1 MGRGKALDLERHYF
15 QKGKDMAQT
24 IIITGAGSGVGA
36 STAQAFLEAGWN
48 VGLIGRRDAPLQ
60 EVAAGHANAL
70 VLPCDVTDDTA
81 VDAAFDRV
89 AVTFGHLDALFNNAG
104 IGVPASPI
112 DEMDVDAWRQCVDIN
127 LTGSFL
133 CARAAWRIMRHQTPQ
148 GGRIINNGSVS
159 ASAPRPGSAAYTS
172 TKHAITGL
180 TKTLSLDGRAFN
192 INVGQIDIGN
202 ALTEMAKPMTV
213 GVPQAN
219 GTIAAEATMDVDHVA
234 NAVMHMAGLP
244 LGANVLFMTVMA
256 NDMPFVGRG

>member
-1 MGRGKALDLERHYF
+1 
-15 QKGKDMAQT
+15 MAQT
-24 IIITGAGSGVGA
+24 IIITGAGSGIGA
-36 STAQAFLEAGWN
+36 STAKAFLDAGWN
-48 VGLIGRRDAPLQ
+48 VGLMGRRERALQ
-60 EVAAGHANAL
+60 NVAVGYEAAL
-70 VLPCDVTDDTA
+70 VLPSDVSDESA
-81 VDAAFDRV
+81 VDTVFNKV
-89 AVTFGHLDALFNNAG
+89 VNKFGHLDALFNNAG
-104 IGVPASPI
+104 IGVPASSI
-112 DEMDVDAWRQCVDIN
+112 DEMDVDSWRKCVDIN

-133 CARAAWRIMRHQTPQ
+133 CARAAWRVMRAQTPQ

-159 ASAPRPGSAAYTS
+159 ASAPRPGSAPYTS

-202 ALTEMAKPMTV
+202 ALTEMAKPMTL

-219 GTIAAEATMDVDHVA
+219 GTIAAEATMDADHVA
-234 NAVMHMAGLP
+234 DAVMHMAGLP